1 MKLLKSNTFTLFLL
15 IYITGAQLSFT
26 QENPIKSLEIR
37 MSDDRLVIIG
47 HFAGLIDNEMK
58 QTLASGLSSTLSF
71 HLQLINSRSKVL
83 RKNNEAV
90 YLRYNVWEKMYQV
103 LTTTQEKYFDDIHHF
118 EKFLKDSLTFDMGKI
133 SKLSFDDKL
142 HIFLSFSPEKI
153 SDSQK
158 SKLNTWLVSEGETNE
173 SKPALESESGFSV
186 NLSNLI
192 SIFFSKKDS
201 HKIFIYKTTPFTIR
215 ALSK

>member
-1 MKLLKSNTFTLFLL
+1 MN
-15 IYITGAQLSFT
+15 
-26 QENPIKSLEIR
+26 
-37 MSDDRLVIIG
+37 DDRLVVIG

-71 HLQLINSRSKVL
+71 DLRLFNSRSKVL
-83 RKNNEAV
+83 RNSKETV
-90 YLRYNVWEKMYQV
+90 YLRYNVWEKMYQ
-103 LTTTQEKYFDDIHHF
+103 LRTATQEKYFEDSDHF
-118 EKFLKDSLTFDMGKI
+118 ENFLKDSLTFNMGKI
-133 SKLSFDDKL
+133 SKLPLDDKL
-142 HIFLSFSPEKI
+142 RIFLSFSPEKI

>member
-1 MKLLKSNTFTLFLL
+1 MKLLKLNIVTSFLL
-15 IYITGAQLSFT
+15 ICIAGSQLSFA
-26 QENPIKSLEIR
+26 QENPIKSLEVKVNE
-37 MSDDRLVIIG
+37 DRLVIVG
-47 HFAGLIDNEMK
+47 HFSGLIDNEMK

-71 HLQLINSRSKVL
+71 HLQLFNSRSKVL

-90 YLRYNVWEKMYQV
+90 YLRYNVWEKVYQV

-118 EKFLKDSLTFDMGKI
+118 ENFLKDSLTFDMGKI
-133 SKLSFDDKL
+133 SKLPIDDKL
-142 HIFLSFSPEKI
+142 RIVLSFSPEKI

-158 SKLNTWLVSEGETNE
+158 SKLNTWLVSEGEMNE

-192 SIFFSKKDS
+192 SIFLSKKES
-201 HKIFIYKTTPFTIR
+201 QKIFLYKSTPFTIR